1 MWVRDSLGKKMR
13 CHINREIAADKV
25 VGKWAKRAWWK
36 FNELYLQHKTK
47 YKRSQIACTII
58 FCAIS
63 LTLPGNKLLQH
74 VVYSLI
80 GSPGT
85 WRCWQDF
92 EGISAQISVE
102 IRVSPSIA
110 CGEWEGITFSK
121 DFIRWNL
128 NFVFVLWHLICS
140 NIWNLT
146 EWRIIHQFR
155 GFRSTLKGGPEPLEK
170 ESHEFLGSK
179 RDDRFSNPFFEM
191 VPKTCQGSFFVPA
204 LAW

>member
-1 MWVRDSLGKKMR
+1 MWVRDSPGKKMR

-47 YKRSQIACTII
+47 YKRSQVAFTII
-58 FCAIS
+58 FIAIS
-63 LTLPGNKLLQH
+63 LTLTGNKLLQH
-74 VVYSLI
+74 FVYSLI

-92 EGISAQISVE
+92 EGISAESAQISVE

-110 CGEWEGITFSK
+110 CGDSAGEREGITFSK
-121 DFIRWNL
+121 DFTWWNL

-140 NIWNLT
+140 NIWNLS

-155 GFRSTLKGGPEPLEK
+155 GFRSTLKRSCWECEVPHNTAVRSFSFQDEG
-170 ESHEFLGSK
+170 
-179 RDDRFSNPFFEM
+179 RDIDARQ
-191 VPKTCQGSFFVPA
+191 V
-204 LAW
+204 W